1 MVKLDRRMAK
11 RKVLECTVAQVLVL
25 VLVLETAIE
34 RESGSGR

>member
-1 MVKLDRRMAK
+1 MEKLDRRMGT
-11 RKVLECTVAQVLVL
+11 RKVLECSVAQVL

>member
-1 MVKLDRRMAK
+1 MVKLGQRMAK
-11 RKVLECTVAQVLVL
+11 RKVLVCTVAQVQ